1 MFPVPKRKN
10 LIGQRF
16 GLLTVV
22 ALTDQIENNYVVWRC
37 KCDCGGEI
45 LVNTKHLMRHTITN
59 CGCIPK
65 TNAKRGSIAE
75 DLTGQVFG
83 DLTVLHRTES
93 LKGRTRWVCQCS
105 CGNQTIVTT
114 RSLKEGKVK
123 SCGCKQHSF
132 PHNVAD
138 ISGQRFGRLVAQY
151 PTSNRSKK
159 GSVLWHCRCDCGNE
173 LEVSEDGLVHG
184 HFRSCGCLK
193 REIQQNIKNQLHLV
207 DGTCVEW
214 LEKRKSRSDNTSGF
228 RGVYLTKTGNYRVG
242 IGFKRKRY
250 YVGTYDSFE
259 LAVQA
264 RLQAEEII
272 HHAFLQVYYQWQEQ
286 VQQDPEW
293 AKTHPL
299 LFEVSKENGVFV
311 VKTQSENFDECVKRK
326 SSEKATIETYL
337 CTSVL

>member
-1 MFPVPKRKN
+1 M
-10 LIGQRF
+10 
-16 GLLTVV
+16 
-22 ALTDQIENNYVVWRC
+22 
-37 KCDCGGEI
+37 
-45 LVNTKHLMRHTITN
+45 
-59 CGCIPK
+59 
-65 TNAKRGSIAE
+65 
-75 DLTGQVFG
+75 
-83 DLTVLHRTES
+83 
-93 LKGRTRWVCQCS
+93 
-105 CGNQTIVTT
+105 
-114 RSLKEGKVK
+114 
-123 SCGCKQHSF
+123 
-132 PHNVAD
+132 
-138 ISGQRFGRLVAQY
+138 
-151 PTSNRSKK
+151 
-159 GSVLWHCRCDCGNE
+159 
-173 LEVSEDGLVHG
+173 
-184 HFRSCGCLK
+184 
-193 REIQQNIKNQLHLV
+193 
-207 DGTCVEW
+207 
-214 LEKRKSRSDNTSGF
+214 
-228 RGVYLTKTGNYRVG
+228 TKTGNYRVG